1 MYLYFDCFAG
11 LDVFMALG
19 AVLNLTNKKTDAE
32 SVCKAI
38 CSDAEL
44 SLSQVKRSS
53 MEAYRAEIKTS
64 LDKKY
69 KTDEILELIEQSH
82 LDQNVKEKLRIY
94 VKIIADARSVNPND
108 AVFDM
113 SKEMPILCAA
123 AAIFDA
129 VEKMKVKNVL
139 CSRIL
144 CSKSFTLTENGF
156 EKVTNAE
163 TLYISKKHSLPVFE
177 TECQRELLCESGA
190 ALLGALG
197 AKKAEYTPGNASKIG
212 YGAGDEDILQII
224 NILRLVLGNDDE
236 EDLLQFEMQLELSEL
251 QTASQ
256 TL

>member
-11 LDVFMALG
+11 LDVFMTLG
-19 AVLNLTNKKTDAE
+19 AIVNMTKDFDSAEKVCQKIYPAAKLAINPCIRAGMEADRASVEACFEGEKTRDDLLEFINAL
-32 SVCKAI
+32 
-38 CSDAEL
+38 EL
-44 SLSQVKRSS
+44 SAFVLEHLCK
-53 MEAYRAEIKTS
+53 YTGIK
-64 LDKKY
+64 
-69 KTDEILELIEQSH
+69 
-82 LDQNVKEKLRIY
+82 
-94 VKIIADARSVNPND
+94 ADARSVNPND